1 MARLLGDFIVVQKNL
16 VSKGIDK
23 MSCFLQKS
31 ENAAVHIQQAYLGDI
46 VDYAEKR
53 SQKNSSLN

>member
-16 VSKGIDK
+16 ASKGIDK
-23 MSCFLQKS
+23 MFCFLQKS

-46 VDYAEKR
+46 VDYAEKC
-53 SQKNSSLN
+53 SQKSSSLN

>member
-1 MARLLGDFIVVQKNL
+1 MAWLLGGLILTQKIL
-16 VSKGIDK
+16 AIKRIDK

-31 ENAAVHIQQAYLGDI
+31 ENVSVHIQQVRLGDI
-46 VDYAEKR
+46 VELAEKC

>member
-23 MSCFLQKS
+23 MSCFLQKVKMRLCIF
-31 ENAAVHIQQAYLGDI
+31 N
-46 VDYAEKR
+46 KR
-53 SQKNSSLN
+53 TWGTLSIMPKNVRKKTRL

>member
-16 VSKGIDK
+16 VSKGDK

>member
-1 MARLLGDFIVVQKNL
+1 
-16 VSKGIDK
+16 

-31 ENAAVHIQQAYLGDI
+31 ENVSVHIQQVRLGDI
-46 VDYAEKR
+46 VELAEKC